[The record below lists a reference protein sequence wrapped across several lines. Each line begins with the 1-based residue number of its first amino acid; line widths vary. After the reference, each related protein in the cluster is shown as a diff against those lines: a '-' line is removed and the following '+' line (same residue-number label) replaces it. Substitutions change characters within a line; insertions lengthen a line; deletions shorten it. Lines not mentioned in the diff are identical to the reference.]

1 VRARLPIACA
11 AWLLAAGVFAGAAQP
26 DRPTQATEGRAPAA
40 ASSRAALRADLDA
53 VFSAAAFSRAL
64 VAVRVESLGTGEVL
78 YQANSEK
85 LVVPGSNLKLLTLA
99 AAADRLG
106 WNHRFTTTLEAAGAI
121 EGGTLRGDLIVT
133 GGGDPSLISPDR
145 GHPAIFLEWA
155 EALHKAGIHR
165 VTGRL
170 IGDDNAFDD
179 EALGGGWAWD
189 FIGEAYAA
197 PCSALSYNENIAVLR
212 IIPGA
217 DEGGIARVFAGPPGT
232 GLEIDNQL
240 RTGAPGSPAAIS
252 LARLPGQAKLTVSGT
267 VPAGAKPILRGASID
282 NPTKYYVE
290 ALKLALWDRGISVS
304 GGAWDIDDLDAA
316 DRSSVPTPPL
326 AGQPVAAAGIAS
338 GPRRLIATRESLPLS
353 SLGAQMMK
361 TSQNFYAEMLL
372 KAVGR
377 TAGAPGSFAAGRE
390 VVRQVMADWG
400 LAPDSFVMR
409 DGSGLSRYDYMTADA
424 IVALLRRAWEDERM
438 RGPFV
443 ASLPIG
449 AIDGT
454 LENRLKDPAL
464 MRRVQGKTGTLTNM
478 RSLSGY
484 VMADS
489 SDRLVFSILV
499 NNYTAPAAAVDA
511 AVEQAL
517 IRIVK
522 G

>member
-1 VRARLPIACA
+1 VRGRLTIACA
-11 AWLLAAGVFAGAAQP
+11 AWLLAAGVFAGAAQS
-26 DRPTQATEGRAPAA
+26 DRPSQVTEGRAPGV
-40 ASSRAALRADLDA
+40 ASNRVALRADLDA

-64 VAVRVESLGTGEVL
+64 VAVRIESLGTGEVL
-78 YQANSEK
+78 YQANSDK

-106 WNHRFTTTLEAAGAI
+106 WNHRFTTTLEAAGPI

-145 GHPAIFLEWA
+145 GHPMLFLEWA

-179 EALGGGWAWD
+179 ETLGGGWAWD

-217 DEGGIARVFAGPPGT
+217 DEGDITRVFAGPPGT

-240 RTGAPGSPAAIS
+240 RTGAPGTPAAIS
-252 LARLPGQAKLTVSGT
+252 LTRLPGQAKLTVSGS
-267 VPAGAKPILRGASID
+267 VAAGAKQMLRGASID
-282 NPTKYYVE
+282 NPTKFFVE
-290 ALKLALWDRGISVS
+290 ALKLALWDRGITVS
-304 GGAWDIDDLDAA
+304 GGAWDIDELSQAG
-316 DRSSVPTPPL
+316 RSSPPAPPMAGEPVSPAGAPT
-326 AGQPVAAAGIAS
+326 

-372 KAVGR
+372 KSLGR
-377 TAGAPGSFAAGRE
+377 TAATPGSFAAGRD
-390 VVRQVMADWG
+390 VVRQVMTVWG

-409 DGSGLSRYDYMTADA
+409 DGSGLSRYDYVTADA
-424 IVALLRRAWEDERM
+424 IAALLRRAWEDDRM
-438 RGPFV
+438 RGPFM

-454 LENRLKDPAL
+454 LESRLMDPAL
-464 MRRVQGKTGTLTNM
+464 ARRVQGKTGTLTNM

-484 VMADS
+484 LTAES
-489 SDRLVFSILV
+489 GDRLVFSILV
-499 NNYTAPAAAVDA
+499 NNYTAPAADVDA

-517 IRIVK
+517 IRLVK